1 MRRTQ
6 LSSIKIYTSVSLKTT
21 TTTTKPKEKHVERC
35 FFRSVNSDLIPKLSI
50 TSITIYNLDD
60 LLERPQKQLFN
71 KIENIEF
78 N

>member
-6 LSSIKIYTSVSLKTT
+6 LSSIKIYTSVSLKTTT

-50 TSITIYNLDD
+50 TSITIYNWM
-60 LLERPQKQLFN
+60 
-71 KIENIEF
+71 IC
-78 N
+78 